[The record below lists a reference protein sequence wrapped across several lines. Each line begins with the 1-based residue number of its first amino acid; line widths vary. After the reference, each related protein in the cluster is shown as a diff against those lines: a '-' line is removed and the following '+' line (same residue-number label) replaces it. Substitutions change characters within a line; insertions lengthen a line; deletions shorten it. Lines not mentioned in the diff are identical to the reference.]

1 MQSHKLLS
9 AFAVAGLATLAMPA
23 QATVWTFT
31 DSAPCTQGDRQ
42 SGASLGNTVTCTSD
56 SILSTASAYSNTG
69 DTTSNLNSSTA
80 TIESAYLYTWN
91 GLGVAN
97 RDGGNTSPNT
107 GDTNDTA
114 GNVPEHATDN
124 QQRNDMVLFNFKE
137 NNIDVKVNLTGINI
151 GWVNTSSP
159 SSSDADFTVLA
170 YTGNSAPAPLS
181 GNTFA
186 NLSGW
191 SVIGHYNTS
200 GTGDKVISYAS
211 GMENTASSYWLIGAY
226 NANVASGATCRNA
239 SGGSI
244 GSVSLTGC
252 DDGDDYIKIA
262 ALTGT
267 KYTPPPP
274 PGQQVSEPATLGLLG
289 LGLLGMSQLRRRR
302 RA

>member
-9 AFAVAGLATLAMPA
+9 AFAVAGMATLSMPA

-31 DSAPCTQGDRQ
+31 DSAPCTSGDIQ
-42 SGASLGNTVTCTSD
+42 SGAALGNTVTCTSD

-69 DTTSNLNSSTA
+69 GTTSTSNSSTA
-80 TIESAYLYTWN
+80 TIESAYLYTWS

-97 RDGGNTSPNT
+97 RDGGNTSPDS
-107 GDTNDTA
+107 GDANDTA
-114 GNVPEHATDN
+114 GGVPEHATDN
-124 QQRNDMVLFNFKE
+124 QQRSDMVLFNFKE
-137 NNIDVKVNLTGINI
+137 NNIDVKVHLSGINI
-151 GWVNTSSP
+151 GWTSTASDP
-159 SSSDADFTVLA
+159 DYDADFTVLA

-200 GTGDKVISYAS
+200 GTGDKVITYAS
-211 GMENTASSYWLIGAY
+211 GMESTASSYWLVGAY
-226 NANVASGATCRNA
+226 NVNVASGGTCREA
-239 SGGSI
+239 SGSSI
-244 GSVSLTGC
+244 GSGSTGC

-274 PGQQVSEPATLGLLG
+274 PGQQVPEPATLGLLG

-302 RA
+302 A